1 MCRRYAINNLT
12 TPNLAVRLLAPF
24 KYSKHVY
31 TCEDFGK
38 KMLICP
44 FFHKGHYCIR
54 LLFAFVTRDM
64 PRLVFKHKLA
74 AV

>member
-31 TCEDFGK
+31 LYEDFGTK
-38 KMLICP
+38 C
-44 FFHKGHYCIR
+44 
-54 LLFAFVTRDM
+54 
-64 PRLVFKHKLA
+64 
-74 AV
+74 